1 MTWRLNGVRI
11 YVEDDSGWVPTPRK
25 GLINILNS
33 NNTIV
38 HQAGREAHTR
48 SLSFVVFSGYYAS
61 ILPITAMGTV
71 TLEDDSGTETDIT
84 VLDMKSERLYDYH
97 DRKVHKVKIELMEIS

>member
-1 MTWRLNGVRI
+1 MTWRLNSVRI
-11 YVEDDSGWVPTPRK
+11 YVEDDSGWNPTPRK

-38 HQAGREAHTR
+38 HQAGREAHKR
-48 SLSFVVFSGYYAS
+48 SISFVVFSGYYNS

-71 TLEDDSGTETDIT
+71 VFEDDAGTQTNVT
-84 VLDMKSERLYDYH
+84 VLSMSAERLYDYH
-97 DRKVHKVKIELMEIS
+97 DRKIHRVKVELMEIS